1 MSSPP
6 ARIIVTHLPA
16 GKCMFA
22 SGEDMQHGLQTL
34 SEGAFVVPQKL
45 GCGLEERVR
54 VMDFVTYLV
63 EQLWLFSHP
72 VS

>member
-1 MSSPP
+1 
-6 ARIIVTHLPA
+6 
-16 GKCMFA
+16 MFA